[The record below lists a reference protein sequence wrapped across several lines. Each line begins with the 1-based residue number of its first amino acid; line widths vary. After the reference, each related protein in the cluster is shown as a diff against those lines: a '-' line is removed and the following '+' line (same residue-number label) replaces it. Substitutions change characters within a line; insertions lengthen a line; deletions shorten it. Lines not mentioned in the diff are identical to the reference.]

1 MAIRVTLAALLVLLV
16 SACGGS
22 DAYSVDETQQA
33 FDANGYVLVDP
44 AANPSGSALNVWES
58 EEVRVLVP
66 ESGGAFFGFIGD
78 PEAAADLWSQYDPDG
93 SPAFDERQANVR
105 VMADTELQAADAERV
120 RSALEQLAN

>member
-1 MAIRVTLAALLVLLV
+1 MAIRVTLAALLVLLA

-22 DAYSVDETQQA
+22 DAYSVDDAQQA

-44 AANPSGSALNVWES
+44 AANPAGSALNPWDS
-58 EEVRVLVP
+58 EEVTVLVP
-66 ESGGAFFGFIGD
+66 ESGAAFFVFIGD
-78 PEAAADLWSQYDPDG
+78 PDAAGDLWSKYDPDG

-105 VMADTELQAADAERV
+105 VMADSELGGADAERV